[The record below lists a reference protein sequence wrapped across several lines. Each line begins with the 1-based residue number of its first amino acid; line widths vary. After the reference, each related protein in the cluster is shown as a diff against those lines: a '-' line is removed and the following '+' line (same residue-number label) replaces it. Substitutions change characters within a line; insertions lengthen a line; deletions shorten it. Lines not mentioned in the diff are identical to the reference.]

1 MSFSISLNPGRVII
15 KNKKKIAS
23 GLGKGLSVTYTT
35 KKVLEDP
42 RLDEVLRIT
51 SSGITLTNSE
61 IKHIAKVITSLEN
74 TKKISSYYKQ
84 LKKLVVKK
92 GNSHF
97 F

>member
-1 MSFSISLNPGRVII
+1 M
-15 KNKKKIAS
+15 
-23 GLGKGLSVTYTT
+23 
-35 KKVLEDP
+35 LEDP

-84 LKKLVVKK
+84 LK
-92 GNSHF
+92 N
-97 F
+97 